1 MIQDLVSA
9 PNEGGYRQLAFPQR
23 VQDLCA
29 SGQVTG
35 MTRAASV
42 EEVLKL
48 VGIARQ
54 TMPGLADD
62 SVVLKILA
70 HNPELVQLAGRA
82 DTDTPAFLA
91 YLPLNAAGLRAI
103 VRGELNSSDPDV
115 ELICTKGEAPAAI
128 YIWLVFA
135 PRKFVSILR
144 ALDLYLGRLAPRGC
158 PLFAQAANAAS
169 AALFSRMG
177 FRAVMDS
184 HAEAPEKLLV
194 LASLDGSLAMSA
206 SQAKPEKPKLDVRVA
221 RTMDDLLKSF
231 SVRSATY
238 VAEQLCPFDEEFDG
252 NDFCAT
258 HLIGEIDGEPAGSI
272 RVRFFS
278 DFVKIERLAVRRE
291 YRQSRLAFRLVRAA
305 LAHASRKGYRRA
317 YGHSRTDLT
326 RFWGIFGFKPLEGR
340 SPFMFSDVE
349 YVELQADLVAA
360 IDSIAIGVDP
370 YVIIRPEGAWDTPG
384 PLDRSALRSTV
395 RSAA

>member
-1 MIQDLVSA
+1 MIQDRVSE

-29 SGQVTG
+29 SGRGNG

-42 EEVLKL
+42 EEISKI
-48 VGIARQ
+48 VGVARQ

-62 SVVLKILA
+62 SVVLKILG
-70 HNPELVQLAGRA
+70 HNPEVVQLAGSA

-103 VRGELNSSDPDV
+103 LRGELNSSDPDLQ
-115 ELICTKGEAPAAI
+115 LICTQHEVPAAI
-128 YIWLVFA
+128 YIWLVYA
-135 PRKFVSILR
+135 PRKFVSTLR

-158 PLFAQAANAAS
+158 PLFAQAAS
-169 AALFSRMG
+169 AGSSALFGRMG
-177 FRAVMDS
+177 FRAAVHI
-184 HAEAPEKLLV
+184 HAGAPENLLV
-194 LASLDGSLAMSA
+194 LAPLDGSMSA
-206 SQAKPEKPKLDVRVA
+206 PAERAKTEHPRLDVRVA

-231 SVRSATY
+231 SIRSATY

-258 HLIGEIDGEPAGSI
+258 HLIGEINGEPAGSI

-291 YRQSRLAFRLVRAA
+291 FRQSKLAFRLVRAA
-305 LAHASRKGYRRA
+305 LTHASRKGYRRA

-340 SPFMFSDVE
+340 PSFMFSDVE
-349 YVELQADLVAA
+349 YVELHADLVAA

-384 PLDRSALRSTV
+384 PLDRSAIRSGI